1 MEVKLQLNGTTTING
16 TDVQTIDYTTL
27 TIDDEKL
34 DMTTQE
40 SFVSSVLEYYNSSP
54 IEITWQEDSNCVQPI
69 GDETNEYVSNWVEK
83 SIDVLTEI

>member
-1 MEVKLQLNGTTTING
+1 MEVKLQLNGTTLLNG

-40 SFVSSVLEYYNSSP
+40 SFVSSVLKYYDSSP
-54 IEITWQEDSNCVQPI
+54 IEITWEEDPKCIHPI